1 MLDNERIARFFD
13 LAVDLFYTATAD
25 GILTDVNAAWF
36 RVLGYSK
43 DDLIGSPI
51 IKFIHP
57 DDTSEFQEVF
67 VKLKAGEEV
76 GAFVSRYKTVDGVYR
91 SIEWRATPVEADGYT
106 YAVGRDVS
114 EQITLA
120 EKVSTSGQLLR
131 DAAVM
136 AKIGGWEMPIPEYT
150 PRWSDE
156 VYRIHEV
163 EVGEQPPLDQ
173 AINFYA
179 PEARPVLEAAIK
191 KAVDDGTPWDLE
203 LPFITAKGNS
213 LWVRTMGRAEHRGGK
228 CTKLFGTFQDITD
241 KKKAAEELRQAIED
255 AEAASRTK
263 SQFLANMSH
272 ELRTPMNGIIG
283 MATLAL
289 ESNLDQEQREFI
301 QIVKSS
307 ADTLLNILNDILD
320 FSKIEAGKLELLLEP
335 FEVSGLIR
343 RVADLLAFRASE
355 KSIVTSVFIGEDV
368 PAYILSDH
376 LRIGQVLTN
385 LLGNAIKFTSEGGMV
400 TIAVDLLSR
409 EGNTAK
415 LRFGVSDS
423 GIGVSSDKIE
433 TIFSDFEQ
441 GDSSTSRRFG
451 GTGLGLAI
459 SKRLVE
465 LLGGTI
471 WVESRVGVG
480 SVFFFTLEVE
490 VVSGVNANNFTTDT
504 VVISPV
510 VEEKL
515 FILLAEDNPVNQ
527 KLAKKVLENRGHTVC
542 VAADGSEALKVIAEH
557 AGKISVVLMD
567 CQMPIMNG
575 FDATREIRAMQL
587 EAIRRMPVI
596 AMTANAMTGDR
607 ERCFEAG
614 MDDYISKPFVT
625 RELIE
630 LVERWGRKEVKS

>member
-1 MLDNERIARFFD
+1 VLDNERIARFFD
-13 LAVDLFYTATAD
+13 LAVDLFYTATAE
-25 GILTDVNAAWF
+25 GKFVDVNAAWLK
-36 RVLGYSK
+36 VLGFSK
-43 DDLIGSPI
+43 DNLIGAPI
-51 IKFIHP
+51 TKFIHP
-57 DDTSEFQEVF
+57 EDTSEFLEVF
-67 VKLKAGEEV
+67 AKLKAGEEF
-76 GAFVSRYKTVDGVYR
+76 GAFVSRYRTVDGGYR

-163 EVGEQPPLDQ
+163 EVEQQPPLDE

-179 PEARPVLEAAIK
+179 PEARSVIKEAIK
-191 KAVDDGTPWDLE
+191 QAVENGTPWDLE
-203 LPFITAKGNS
+203 LPFITAKGNH

-241 KKKAAEELRQAIED
+241 KIKAAEELKQAIED
-255 AEAASRTK
+255 AEEASRTK

-289 ESNLDQEQREFI
+289 ESNLDPEQREFI

-343 RVADLLAFRASE
+343 RVADLLAFRAAE
-355 KSIVTSVFIGEDV
+355 KSIVTNVFIGEDV

-409 EGNTAK
+409 DGNKAK

-423 GIGVSSDKIE
+423 GIGVASEKIE
-433 TIFSDFEQ
+433 AIFSDFEQ

-465 LLGGTI
+465 LLGGKI

-480 SVFFFTLEVE
+480 SVFFFTLDVE
-490 VVSGVNANNFTTDT
+490 VVTGVSANNFVTDT
-504 VVISPV
+504 VEISPV
-510 VEEKL
+510 AEQKL

-527 KLAKKVLENRGHTVC
+527 KLAKKVLENRGHTVL
-542 VAADGSEALKVIAEH
+542 VAADGSEALKAIAEH
-557 AGKISVVLMD
+557 AGKFSVVLMD

-575 FDATREIRAMQL
+575 FDATKEIRSMQL
-587 EAIRRMPVI
+587 EAIRRIPVI

-614 MDDYISKPFVT
+614 MDDYISKPFVA

-630 LVERWGRKEVKS
+630 LVERWGRRDTKN